1 MNSYSRKSELQRLND
16 CLKNNELAMTMT
28 MTMVILRKVSYQVQV
43 NLQIKVD

>member
-28 MTMVILRKVSYQVQV
+28 MVIQRKVSYQVQV